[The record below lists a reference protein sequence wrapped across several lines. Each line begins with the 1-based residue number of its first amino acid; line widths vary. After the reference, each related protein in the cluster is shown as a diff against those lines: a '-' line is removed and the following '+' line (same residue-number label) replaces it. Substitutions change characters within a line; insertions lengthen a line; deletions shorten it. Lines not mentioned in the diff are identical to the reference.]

1 MIFSGENLAAHAA
14 QVPTGELHHV
24 IFECP
29 CSTWSVAEIKDS
41 VKYLRGAKDLEIPP
55 EFRPVFPDEMREG
68 FDPVESDWGLF

>member
-55 EFRPVFPDEMREG
+55 EFRPVFPDEMWEG